1 MLKYLDELENELP
14 TGVESYLN
22 AGRILHGFVE
32 RNCQPNFSF
41 KKKSLIKRNT
51 KEDKN
56 FIVAIEC
63 AIDGDGSQLGLH
75 FFNETN
81 STLRIAYCVFRIYA
95 IRNT

>member
-1 MLKYLDELENELP
+1 MEKEMFETIRRKLCRMLKYLDELENELP

-32 RNCQPNFSF
+32 RKCQ
-41 KKKSLIKRNT
+41 
-51 KEDKN
+51 
-56 FIVAIEC
+56 VAIEC